1 MRPVRRSVPFVL
13 LVIGCGAR
21 SSLDLLDASVVT
33 PTVDASLVTPDA
45 PVAARLH
52 VASLALGWDHACAIL
67 SDKTARCWG
76 ENDTA
81 QLGVSSSLEQSDQAI
96 ALTSPTGIAA
106 MSGGYDQTCAVL
118 VDGTLECWGSNNVGE
133 SGAGMTAATIP
144 PTVIASGYTSAGAG
158 FDYGCGARTDGT
170 VWCWGASDHDQTGS
184 LGYSRVPVEVAGV
197 QGAAFVSVGE
207 YVSCALLM
215 QGSVRCWGLG
225 PLGDGSLTDSALP
238 VQVAVV
244 ASSVTQ
250 LAVGGMHACALLE
263 DKSIA
268 CWGYGGYGE
277 LGLGTSVDT
286 APEPRTVPGLGPA
299 VSVSSCDLHSCAAL
313 QDGTVSCWG
322 NDTAYT
328 PGTFSPAT
336 VAGVAGATAVA
347 SGDSFDCALLASG
360 KVVCWGDN
368 GAGQLG
374 DGTTTPS
381 ATPVLVLGLP

>member
-1 MRPVRRSVPFVL
+1 
-13 LVIGCGAR
+13 
-21 SSLDLLDASVVT
+21 
-33 PTVDASLVTPDA
+33 
-45 PVAARLH
+45 
-52 VASLALGWDHACAIL
+52 
-67 SDKTARCWG
+67 
-76 ENDTA
+76 
-81 QLGVSSSLEQSDQAI
+81 
-96 ALTSPTGIAA
+96 
-106 MSGGYDQTCAVL
+106 
-118 VDGTLECWGSNNVGE
+118 
-133 SGAGMTAATIP
+133 
-144 PTVIASGYTSAGAG
+144 
-158 FDYGCGARTDGT
+158 
-170 VWCWGASDHDQTGS
+170 
-184 LGYSRVPVEVAGV
+184 
-197 QGAAFVSVGE
+197 
-207 YVSCALLM
+207 
-215 QGSVRCWGLG
+215 
-225 PLGDGSLTDSALP
+225 
-238 VQVAVV
+238 
-244 ASSVTQ
+244 
-250 LAVGGMHACALLE
+250 MHACALLE